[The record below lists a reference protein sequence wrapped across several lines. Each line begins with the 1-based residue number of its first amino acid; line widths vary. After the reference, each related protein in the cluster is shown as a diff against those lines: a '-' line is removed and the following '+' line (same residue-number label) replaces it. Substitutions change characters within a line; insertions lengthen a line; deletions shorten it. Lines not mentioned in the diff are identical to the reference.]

1 MLSLRRKK
9 LALVN
14 ISDCNVYL
22 ESIKCLRVAWSIA
35 AALVIECK
43 FFETRYYN
51 GTVSGKWGGLYL
63 CCSLGL
69 SSGGVHF
76 Q

>member
-1 MLSLRRKK
+1 MVPSLRRKK

-14 ISDCNVYL
+14 ISVCNVYL
-22 ESIKCLRVAWSIA
+22 KSIKFLRVAWPIA

-43 FFETRYYN
+43 CFETYCN

-63 CCSLGL
+63 CCSLG
-69 SSGGVHF
+69 
-76 Q
+76 